1 MCYFLEIGLPKD
13 PKVVRFVRGS
23 LRMLAV
29 IKRMSTEL
37 AVKLPANYLAYL
49 IGIPKSCSCC
59 LAGHYFEQ
67 EDDDQEQES
76 ARKAA
81 KLEMHVLEKYRGKGW
96 SEEKI
101 KRALADRRKAENRQ
115 SVEEL
120 FPVDIE
126 DRVAQVLQETARTF
140 GLPIY
145 LYIYEIAGSALIK
158 APAKP
163 MLTKKAAKLRIHPE
177 YLPKSEIVKAIP

>member
-13 PKVVRFVRGS
+13 PNVVRFVRNS

-29 IKRMSTEL
+29 IKRTGIGL
-37 AVKLPANYLAYL
+37 AGKLPSNYAAYL
-49 IGIPKSCSCC
+49 IGIPEGCSCC

-67 EDDDQEQES
+67 EDDDQEQAS

-81 KLEMHVLEKYRGKGW
+81 KLEMHMLEKYRRKGW

-101 KRALADRRKAENRQ
+101 KRALADKRKAKNRQ
-115 SVEEL
+115 SAEEL
-120 FPVDIE
+120 FPEDIE
-126 DRVAQVLQETARTF
+126 DRVAQVLQETVRTF

-145 LYIYEIAGSALIK
+145 LCIYEFARVALTK
-158 APAKP
+158 PLAAPV
-163 MLTKKAAKLRIHPE
+163 LTKKAARLRIHPD
-177 YLPKSEIVKAIP
+177 YLPKRGIVKAVP

>member
-13 PKVVRFVRGS
+13 PNVVRFVRGS

-29 IKRMSTEL
+29 NKRTSTGL
-37 AVKLPANYLAYL
+37 AGKLPSNYAAYL
-49 IGIPKSCSCC
+49 IGFHGGCSCR

-67 EDDDQEQES
+67 DDDDQDQES

-81 KLEMHVLEKYRGKGW
+81 KLEMHLIEKYRRKGW

-101 KRALADRRKAENRQ
+101 KRALADKRKSKNRQ
-115 SVEEL
+115 SAEEL
-120 FPVDIE
+120 FPADIE
-126 DRVAQVLQETARTF
+126 DRVAQVLQETVRTF

-145 LYIYEIAGSALIK
+145 LCIYELAGSASIK
-158 APAKP
+158 ALATQV
-163 MLTKKAAKLRIHPE
+163 LTKKTVHLRIHPD
-177 YLPKSEIVKAIP
+177 YLPKGEIVKVIP